1 MEFIKCL
8 GVKSCRNV
16 RWPLMLS
23 MVTIFHGLALGDE
36 RGHVYDSWQFKDH
49 RTQINLTSLAIQNH
63 HHGIVIGNIYPDHM
77 SWTQALR
84 PSSGRYNKV
93 LWEIQE
99 NVYNMS
105 WHEIGSG
112 RLSKPLRAN
121 FTTDGVALYYIL
133 KWSVRNLVVRGHS
146 AKPMQAGNSR
156 NLGMLQPLISSR
168 SRTTNASCSCAV
180 MTLSSRIG
188 SRLTLVV
195 FGSLP
200 ILSVV

>member
-93 LWEIQE
+93 PGRYKTMYTTCLGMKLDQVDFQSRWGPTSRPMVLLYIIYLNGRSVIRSLEVIAPSPCRLATAEIW
-99 NVYNMS
+99 VCCS
-105 WHEIGSG
+105 
-112 RLSKPLRAN
+112 LSFHHGPGPQMLPA
-121 FTTDGVALYYIL
+121 VALSWL
-133 KWSVRNLVVRGHS
+133 CLRGLEVDWRLLCLDRC
-146 AKPMQAGNSR
+146 Q
-156 NLGMLQPLISSR
+156 
-168 SRTTNASCSCAV
+168 SC
-180 MTLSSRIG
+180 L
-188 SRLTLVV
+188 
-195 FGSLP
+195 
-200 ILSVV
+200 

>member
-121 FTTDGVALYYIL
+121 FTTDGVAVYYIL
-133 KWSVRNLVVRGHS
+133 KCRSVIWSLEVIAPSPCRLATAEIWVCCSLSFHHGPGQQMLPAVALSWLCLRGLEVDWRLLCLDRC
-146 AKPMQAGNSR
+146 Q
-156 NLGMLQPLISSR
+156 
-168 SRTTNASCSCAV
+168 SC
-180 MTLSSRIG
+180 L
-188 SRLTLVV
+188 
-195 FGSLP
+195 
-200 ILSVV
+200 